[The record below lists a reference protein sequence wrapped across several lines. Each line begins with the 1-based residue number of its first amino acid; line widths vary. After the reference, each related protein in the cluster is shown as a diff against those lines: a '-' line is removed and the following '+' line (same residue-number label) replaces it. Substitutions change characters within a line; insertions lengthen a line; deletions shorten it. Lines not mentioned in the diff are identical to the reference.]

1 MSFFSAIPAG
11 VYSLVLRIRHLLYDA
26 KILRRYAADIPVI
39 CVGNITV
46 GGTGKTPVVEFLAER
61 LSERYRIA
69 VLSRGYGRRTKGYIE
84 VEASSSFRDVGDEP
98 KQIKRKFPRIVVVVC
113 EDREAGIRRIRAEHP
128 DVNLILMDD
137 GFQHR
142 SVEPKVNIVLMDYT
156 RPIHKDHLLPWGR
169 LRDLPAQIRR
179 ANIVIITKTPH
190 NIKPIERRI
199 VVKNLKLLP
208 YQSLFFTSMAHDA
221 PAAVFPEAAAWRQPG
236 RNVAVLSGIGNPA
249 PLIASMKE
257 RYNVVATY
265 TFKDHYV
272 YKVRDMRGIERQL
285 ASLPADTAI
294 ITTEKDGVK
303 LTSRRQVPAEIQRR
317 LYTLPMRLV
326 FTEGDEDKFIK
337 TLDKDVK
344 GN

>member
-1 MSFFSAIPAG
+1 MSFLSAIPAG
-11 VYSLVLRIRHLLYDA
+11 IYSFALRVRHWLYDA
-26 KILRRYAADIPVI
+26 KILRRYNTDIPVV

-61 LSERYRIA
+61 LSERHRIA
-69 VLSRGYGRRTKGYIE
+69 VLSRGYGRRTKGYLE
-84 VEASSSFRDVGDEP
+84 VETGSSFFDVGDEP
-98 KQIKRKFPRIVVVVC
+98 KQIKRKFPRMVVVVC
-113 EDREAGIRRIRAEHP
+113 EDREEGIRRIRSEHP
-128 DVNLILMDD
+128 DVDLILMDD

-169 LRDLPAQIRR
+169 LRDLPSQIRR
-179 ANIVIITKTPH
+179 ANIVIVTKTPR
-190 NIKPIERRI
+190 NIKPIERRL

-208 YQSLFFTSMAHDA
+208 YQSLFFTSMTHNA
-221 PAAVFPEAAAWRQPG
+221 PAAVFPEAAAWKQPL
-236 RNVAVLSGIGNPA
+236 RNVAVMSGIGNPA

-257 RYNVVATY
+257 KYNVVATY

-272 YKVRDMRGIERQL
+272 YKVRDMREIERRL

-303 LTSRRQVPAEIQRR
+303 LTSRKQVPAEIQRR
-317 LYTLPMRLV
+317 LYVLPMKLV
-326 FTEGDEDKFIK
+326 FHDSDEDKFMK
-337 TLDKDVK
+337 TLYKDVK

>member
-1 MSFFSAIPAG
+1 
-11 VYSLVLRIRHLLYDA
+11 
-26 KILRRYAADIPVI
+26 LRRYSADIPVV

-46 GGTGKTPVVEFLAER
+46 GGTGKTPVVEFLAEQ

-69 VLSRGYGRRTKGYIE
+69 VLSRGYGRRTRGYLE
-84 VEASSSFRDVGDEP
+84 VETNSSFFDVGDEP

-113 EDREAGIRRIRAEHP
+113 ENREEGIRRIRAEHP

-156 RPIHKDHLLPWGR
+156 RPIHKDHMLPWGR
-169 LRDLPAQIRR
+169 LRDLPSQIRR
-179 ANIVIITKTPH
+179 ANIVIVTKTPED
-190 NIKPIERRI
+190 IKPIERRL

-208 YQSLFFTSMAHDA
+208 YQSLFFTSMRHDA
-221 PAAVFPEAAAWRQPG
+221 PAAVFPEVALWRQPG
-236 RNVAVLSGIGNPA
+236 RNVAVMSGIGNPA
-249 PLIASMKE
+249 PFIASMKE
-257 RYNVVATY
+257 KYNVAAIY

-272 YKVRDMRGIERQL
+272 YKVRDMREIERRL
-285 ASLPADTAI
+285 ASLPADTAV

-317 LYTLPMRLV
+317 LYVMPMRLV
-326 FTEGDEDKFIK
+326 FPEGDQDKFMK
-337 TLDKDVK
+337 TLYKDVK